1 MHAQL
6 PSGLSTVGAGIP
18 PAPPWLR
25 AKGCGLLPPV
35 PEFHR
40 SSKGHRLSGEHC
52 SIIECPFCW
61 CAPYNNHIWMH
72 SQLKPTFHK
81 GLLVAQPVRGYRFS
95 MDSVLLPHLIEGRF
109 VTAVELG
116 AGCGIMALQL
126 FAHGKNHATA
136 FSGIQ
141 STAI

>member
-52 SIIECPFCW
+52 SIIEYPFCW
-61 CAPYNNHIWMH
+61 CAPYNNHIWIH
-72 SQLKPTFHK
+72 SQLNPPFIRGFWWLNQSGAT
-81 GLLVAQPVRGYRFS
+81 GLAWTQFCCLTSLSG
-95 MDSVLLPHLIEGRF
+95 VLLLPWNL
-109 VTAVELG
+109 VLAV
-116 AGCGIMALQL
+116 ASWP
-126 FAHGKNHATA
+126 FN
-136 FSGIQ
+136 FSLMVKPRYRI
-141 STAI
+141 